1 MPLNLEP
8 DWAIQQHGGPD
19 NPSRCKFPCGR
30 VLKAVYTAAIYL
42 WQSALPL
49 IACFRHIAYATTSAE
64 GKVSLS
70 LIRYV
75 GDLCVLMISTMELCD
90 LQVLVEDGSLMV
102 CRGSHRARNFTKLKA
117 GYGQTQVR
125 VHLLHCFVTR
135 SGSAICDCTT
145 ALFRNVDIQC
155 VY

>member
-1 MPLNLEP
+1 ML
-8 DWAIQQHGGPD
+8 
-19 NPSRCKFPCGR
+19 
-30 VLKAVYTAAIYL
+30 
-42 WQSALPL
+42 L
-49 IACFRHIAYATTSAE
+49 IVCYRHTAYATASAE

-70 LIRYV
+70 LIRHV

-102 CRGSHRARNFTKLKA
+102 CRGSHRARNFTKLRA

-125 VHLLHCFVTR
+125 VHPLHCVCFVTR